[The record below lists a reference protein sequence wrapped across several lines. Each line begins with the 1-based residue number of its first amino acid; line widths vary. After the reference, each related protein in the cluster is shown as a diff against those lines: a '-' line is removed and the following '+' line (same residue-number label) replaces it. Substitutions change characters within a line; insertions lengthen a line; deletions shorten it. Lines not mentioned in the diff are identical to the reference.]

1 MRAHNTEWQGDRALA
16 LQLRR
21 QNYNPDSATAM
32 YENDDKM
39 GSHWCKMPVEVEG
52 RDSKKSAQAKYDFG
66 IQANV
71 ICGDQGLVRFAVVPS
86 NVQTGSNFGLTNLIT
101 ALWHSWK
108 SGRMKPH
115 TKTLIRHTDGGGDN
129 MSYVTHIVHFLLV
142 YLGIFDEV
150 LWFRFEAGHSHTE
163 ISDRLFG
170 LLRKF
175 FTTGTGVRVNR
186 LATLSELFV
195 KIDEELAKCPETRLF
210 EFDLANWDFEK
221 WLEGMNVET
230 DAGKSTTRG
239 LFEGK
244 MARYT
249 FDHVFRYTYT
259 EALWQHGGVK
269 VTYKDKLSYTA
280 GHNDAEWSPVVA
292 RERPPP
298 GGVGPPVVVRGSP
311 APTIEP

>member
-1 MRAHNTEWQGDRALA
+1 
-16 LQLRR
+16 
-21 QNYNPDSATAM
+21 
-32 YENDDKM
+32 
-39 GSHWCKMPVEVEG
+39 
-52 RDSKKSAQAKYDFG
+52 
-66 IQANV
+66 
-71 ICGDQGLVRFAVVPS
+71 
-86 NVQTGSNFGLTNLIT
+86 
-101 ALWHSWK
+101 
-108 SGRMKPH
+108 
-115 TKTLIRHTDGGGDN
+115 
-129 MSYVTHIVHFLLV
+129 
-142 YLGIFDEV
+142 
-150 LWFRFEAGHSHTE
+150 
-163 ISDRLFG
+163 
-170 LLRKF
+170 
-175 FTTGTGVRVNR
+175 
-186 LATLSELFV
+186 
-195 KIDEELAKCPETRLF
+195 
-210 EFDLANWDFEK
+210 
-221 WLEGMNVET
+221 MNVET